1 MFHGSILASHT
12 FTATQ
17 YSPVKTI
24 SLPVFYF
31 TLFFCIK
38 NYCCTLVIKYDT
50 MKRILALLLAFT
62 IIQLKAQELAIV
74 PQPAEINWPQTKG
87 NNTITSNTPIVLAG
101 TGLEN
106 SANFLNDYLQRF
118 YGFKLKIIK
127 GTNFKNAI
135 VLNYERIEHEI
146 PGAYIVNSYNGG
158 IYIAGDNAEG
168 VFYGVQTLL
177 QLLPEAE
184 TKGATA
190 KIVLP
195 WVNISDYPRF
205 AYRGLHLDVGRH
217 FMQVDFIKKY
227 IDYIAQHKMNYFHWH
242 LTEDQGWRIE
252 IKKYPRLTQVGGY
265 RYGTITGKKPGTG
278 NTNTRHGGFYT
289 QAQVKEIVAYAAKR
303 YVTIIPEIELPGH
316 SSAAIAAYPE
326 LSCFPKEPT
335 VIPGGNGSVAS
346 KKAGGK
352 LVQETWGVFEDVF
365 CPTEYTF
372 QFLQDVLDEVMTL
385 FPSKYIHIGGDE
397 CPKEAWKRS
406 AFCQQLIKEK
416 GLKDEHELQSYFIQ
430 RIEKHINKK
439 GRTIIGWDEILEGG
453 LAPNA
458 LVMSWRGESGGIE
471 AAKQNHQVIMT
482 PGSHVYFDYA
492 QSENEDSITISG
504 YTPLEKV
511 YAYEP
516 IPAELPADKHHFVM
530 GAQANVWTEYM
541 TNPRKVEYMIFPRLA
556 ALSEALWTPKE
567 KRSWEQFEKKIPKL
581 MVKYWMEGKNFSE
594 AYFDLKT
601 EVKPA
606 GIGAIQLHLKST
618 IEKRS
623 EFSTLLV
630 SEEYVLQNDIIT
642 EEIMKLPDLSTKEK
656 EDNGIMRD
664 STIITKYKKGDLFK
678 SIFRKADTT
687 LVIRQTSKI
696 ITHQLLHR
704 HKRNKIEININFNKA
719 TAQKITLANAPSKNY
734 PGDGAFTLVNG
745 IWNERGLQKRHEFL
759 GFSGANLDATVEMS
773 SLQTIKEVNVG
784 ILEAVN
790 SWIYRPAAIEVYIS
804 ADGSNYTLAGTANQF
819 TMATPLRKIG
829 VSFQPQQARFVRVV
843 VKNYGTIPAGN
854 PGAGSPAWLFADEI
868 EIN

>member
-1 MFHGSILASHT
+1 
-12 FTATQ
+12 
-17 YSPVKTI
+17 
-24 SLPVFYF
+24 
-31 TLFFCIK
+31 
-38 NYCCTLVIKYDT
+38 
-50 MKRILALLLAFT
+50 MKCLLALLLACT
-62 IIQLKAQELAIV
+62 IIRLKAQELTIV
-74 PQPAEINWPQTKG
+74 PQPAEINWPQTSG
-87 NNTITSNTPIVLAG
+87 TNTITSNTPIVLAG
-101 TGLEN
+101 SGLEN
-106 SANFLNDYLQRF
+106 SAHFLNDYLQRF
-118 YGFKLKIIK
+118 YGFKLNIIK
-127 GTNFKNAI
+127 DTNFKNAI
-135 VLNYERIEHEI
+135 VLNYERMDHEI
-146 PGAYIVNSYNGG
+146 PGAHIVNIYNGG

-177 QLLPEAE
+177 QLLPPAE
-184 TKGATA
+184 TKSTAA

-217 FMQVDFIKKY
+217 FMPVDFIKKY

-252 IKKYPRLTQVGGY
+252 IKKYPKLTQVGGY

-335 VIPGGNGSVAS
+335 VIPGGNGSVAG

-372 QFLQDVLDEVMTL
+372 GFLQDVLDEVMAL

-406 AFCQQLIKEK
+406 AFCQQLMKEK

-504 YTPLEKV
+504 FTPLEKV

-516 IPAELPADKHHFVM
+516 IPAELPADKHHFVL

-556 ALSEALWTPKE
+556 ALSEVLWTPKE
-567 KRSWEQFEKKIPKL
+567 KRSWEMFEKKIPFL
-581 MVKYWMEGKNFSE
+581 CLRY
-594 AYFDLKT
+594 Y
-601 EVKPA
+601 
-606 GIGAIQLHLKST
+606 
-618 IEKRS
+618 
-623 EFSTLLV
+623 
-630 SEEYVLQNDIIT
+630 
-642 EEIMKLPDLSTKEK
+642 KEK
-656 EDNGIMRD
+656 INYSSAFYEITMKVRPDSLQRGVIAEFDNKNLFPITVLRKIETERMQIVKVPDWKKDPSGEKGVLKD
-664 STIITKYKKGDLFK
+664 SLVNLNAEVLNYVGPILLSKNETIIAHSKNETG
-678 SIFRKADTT
+678 R
-687 LVIRQTSKI
+687 IRVNYDVSRVQSFY
-696 ITHQLLHR
+696 
-704 HKRNKIEININFNKA
+704 FNKA
-719 TAQKITLANAPSKNY
+719 TAQKVTLANLPSKSY

-745 IWNERGLQKRHEFL
+745 VWNERGLQKRNEFL
-759 GFSGANLDATVEMS
+759 GFSGTNLDAVIEMS

-784 ILEAVN
+784 ILEAAN
-790 SWIYRPAAIEVYIS
+790 SWIYRPSAIEVYIS
-804 ADGSNYTLAGTANQF
+804 EDGSNYKLAGSANQF
-819 TMATPLRKIG
+819 TMVTPLRKAG
-829 VSFQPQQARFVRVV
+829 VSFQPQQAKFVRVV

-854 PGAGSPAWLFADEI
+854 PGAGSAAWLFADEI